1 MVRLNSRSLLRLT
14 PELVNIEVNLPFYA
28 RVREICQD
36 NVTLRGFEGEEGNV
50 DRGVAENLVVRATE
64 VNRSGKSSFLRRP
77 VFVTIAEQVHYGQ
90 VAGVSDDELTIQSG
104 GHQFVAQMLAVSVVA
119 PVVAVL

>member
-50 DRGVAENLVVRATE
+50 DRGVAENLVEHTE
-64 VNRSGKSSFLRRP
+64 LNSDEWSSGDFKDL
-77 VFVTIAEQVHYGQ
+77 E
-90 VAGVSDDELTIQSG
+90 ELI
-104 GHQFVAQMLAVSVVA
+104 V
-119 PVVAVL
+119 